1 MAKYIDYMKNSE
13 LTWSDLSDSVS
24 KKADAFE
31 NLYNSYSKA
40 FDAGDNE
47 LADKYDKELDVLD
60 DEIVAMIKKQEAK
73 VKEGVQGLKEKEVK
87 AEAEAKPEV
96 KSEKVVEPTAETKTE
111 EPKKEEPK
119 KEESESNFWD
129 DVKIGMFD

>member
-31 NLYNSYSKA
+31 NLYGSYSKA

-60 DEIVAMIKKQEAK
+60 DEIVAMIKKEEAK

-87 AEAEAKPEV
+87 AEAEAKPE
-96 KSEKVVEPTAETKTE
+96 KVVEPTAETKTE
-111 EPKKEEPK
+111 EPKKEESE
-119 KEESESNFWD
+119 KEKSETSFWD

>member
-31 NLYNSYSKA
+31 NLYGSYSKA

-60 DEIVAMIKKQEAK
+60 DEIVAMIKKEEAK
-73 VKEGVQGLKEKEVK
+73 VKESVQGLKEKEVK
-87 AEAEAKPEV
+87 AEAEAKPEP
-96 KSEKVVEPTAETKTE
+96 EKVVEPTSETKTE
-111 EPKKEEPK
+111 EPKKEESE
-119 KEESESNFWD
+119 KEKSETSFWD

>member
-31 NLYNSYSKA
+31 NLYGSYSKA

-60 DEIVAMIKKQEAK
+60 DEIVAMIKKEEAK

-87 AEAEAKPEV
+87 AEAEAKPE
-96 KSEKVVEPTAETKTE
+96 KVVETTAETKTE
-111 EPKKEEPK
+111 EPKKEESE
-119 KEESESNFWD
+119 KEKSETSFWD